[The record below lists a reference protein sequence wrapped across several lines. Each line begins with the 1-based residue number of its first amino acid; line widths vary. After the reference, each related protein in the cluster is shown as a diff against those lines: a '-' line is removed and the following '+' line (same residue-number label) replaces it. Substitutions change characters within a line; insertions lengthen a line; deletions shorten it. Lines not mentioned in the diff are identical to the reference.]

1 MTVPRGAARSGRPS
15 PARQARGRPPTAD
28 ASWVEVRVAVSTDA
42 AEAAAEILRELRGGG
57 LVEEHPAPGRTRFRC
72 YLPPSRLLAA
82 TLRAVRMRIRGLR
95 RYGLAP
101 GRITVTHR
109 RVRGRRWATAW
120 RAHATATR
128 IGRLL
133 IRPSWIRAAPRPG
146 DVVVAID
153 PGMAFGTGMHAS
165 TRLALRGL
173 VQALNRRPGA
183 AVYDVGTGSGI
194 LAIAAAALGARA
206 VWAVDSDPVATA
218 AARANARLNGC
229 ARRVRVVDGSG
240 LGGAPGRA
248 DVIVANIVADTI
260 VALLADAGA
269 RLGAGGVFIGSGI
282 VTGRVRAVQ
291 RAARAAGLRTRAVLR
306 EGDWRAVVLS
316 ATPRSGLPTS
326 AARRTRSARLR

>member
-1 MTVPRGAARSGRPS
+1 M
-15 PARQARGRPPTAD
+15 
-28 ASWVEVRVAVSTDA
+28 
-42 AEAAAEILRELRGGG
+42 
-57 LVEEHPAPGRTRFRC
+57 
-72 YLPPSRLLAA
+72 
-82 TLRAVRMRIRGLR
+82 LRAVRIRIRGLR

-120 RAHATATR
+120 RAHTTTTR
-128 IGRLL
+128 VGRLL
-133 IRPSWIRAAPRPG
+133 IRPSWVRAAPRPG

-173 VQALNRRPGA
+173 AQALGRRPGA

-218 AARANARLNGC
+218 AARANARLNGY

-240 LGGAPGRA
+240 LGGVPGRA

-260 VALLADAGA
+260 VELLPDAGT
-269 RLGAGGVFIGSGI
+269 RLVPGGVFVGSGI
-282 VTGRVRAVQ
+282 TTGRVRAVLG
-291 RAARAAGLRTRAVLR
+291 AGRAAGLQQAAVLR
-306 EGDWRAVVLS
+306 EGDWRAVVFS
-316 ATPRSGLPTS
+316 ARPRSGS
-326 AARRTRSARLR
+326 RRSGGRKIPR